1 MKDHRIRLRDEDLK
15 ILMEALDHY
24 IEKHFEGLTEAEI
37 ENLKDSK
44 IERAIELWDRFQML
58 TAGRPRKAGTIIKD
72 KNKPL
77 FLKKAID

>member
-58 TAGRPRKAGTIIKD
+58 AAGRPRKAGTIIKD

-77 FLKKAID
+77 FLKKA